1 MPVNLIFDARRL
13 AMVETSNGD
22 GRNYEGALRKWTC
35 HEENMEY
42 LKNMIDKHYQDNP
55 RQRRNHEENMEYLKN
70 MIDKYYQDSPGKR
83 RSHEETME
91 YIKNMIGRQEN
102 HERNQQN

>member
-1 MPVNLIFDARRL
+1 
-13 AMVETSNGD
+13 MVETSNGD
-22 GRNYEGALRKWTC
+22 GRNYEGTLRKWTC

-42 LKNMIDKHYQDNP
+42 LKNMIDKC
-55 RQRRNHEENMEYLKN
+55 
-70 MIDKYYQDSPGKR
+70 YQDSPRKR